1 MEKQIFGFIFIYFFA
16 IFCVCYYLY
25 KYSPFIR
32 FITYLANVD
41 LIANVLATN
50 FPEYFKLAYNIE
62 PDSVI
67 GYISYNIISLIAL
80 SGIFLYGLQLKL
92 IGYSDIIT
100 FRSMIVVSITT
111 YTLPT
116 MLIPYLTKYFKKLSE
131 NIALQFINLDNIRH
145 SEKKKVTVLTDETIN
160 RISIFISISIA
171 LTFIFIEG
179 FIIEHLVHK
188 HNYTANGRRIFGS
201 KHNNPLESLFKNL

>member
-50 FPEYFKLAYNIE
+50 FPDYFKLVYNID
-62 PDSVI
+62 PQSIV
-67 GYISYNIISLIAL
+67 GYISYNVITLIAL

-92 IGYSDIIT
+92 IGHSNTIS
-100 FRSMIVVSITT
+100 FRSMIVVSIITF
-111 YTLPT
+111 TLPT
-116 MLIPYLTKYFKKLSE
+116 LLIPYMTKYFKKLSE
-131 NIALQFINLDNIRH
+131 HIALHYIDGEHIKY
-145 SEKKKVTVLTDETIN
+145 SEKSQEKILTREAIE
-160 RISIFISISIA
+160 RISVVISIVIA
-171 LTFIFIEG
+171 IG
-179 FIIEHLVHK
+179 FILTEGYVIEHLIHK
-188 HNYTANGRRIFGS
+188 HKFLAKGRRVFGD
-201 KHNNPLESLFKNL
+201 KHDNPLESLFK